1 MTWEQAKGWIIMKR
15 IKWSTGVL
23 SVGLFIGS
31 FIMLVPFLVMIS
43 TALKSSAEVN
53 SPVFY
58 FLPKVWHFDNFAKAM
73 ASGNWGRYMF
83 NSFFVTIVVTT
94 FSLFF
99 NSIAGYAFARLE
111 FRFKNILFMSVML
124 GLMLPAQVTMVPV
137 FLIMKYIPFAG
148 GNNWAGMGGT
158 GWINTYPGLMVNQM
172 AGAFGIFLCRQF
184 YLNFPRPLD
193 EAAELDGCSIWK
205 TYFQIYLPMSGPLLA
220 SLGVIK
226 LTTVWNDYV
235 WPLVITNSENMRT
248 AQLALTM
255 FKNEVVQW
263 ELLMA
268 ATVVVIMPLILLF
281 IFAQKFFIKG
291 LASSG
296 IKG

>member
-1 MTWEQAKGWIIMKR
+1 MGL
-15 IKWSTGVL
+15 VL
-23 SVGLFIGS
+23 LACSVM
-31 FIMLVPFLVMIS
+31 MLVPFLMMLS

-53 SPVFY
+53 SPVFH
-58 FLPKVWHFDNFAKAM
+58 FIPKEWRFDNFAKAM
-73 ASGNWGRYMF
+73 ASGNWARYMF
-83 NSFFVTIVVTT
+83 NSFFVTTVVTV

-99 NSIAGYAFARLE
+99 NSMAGYAFARTE
-111 FRFKNILFMSVML
+111 FRFKNVLFMSVML

-137 FLIMKYIPFAG
+137 FLIMKIIPFAG
-148 GNNWAGMGGT
+148 GNNWLGMGGT
-158 GWINTYPGLMVNQM
+158 GWINTYPGLMINQM

-184 YLNFPRPLD
+184 YLNFPKELD
-193 EAAELDGCSIWK
+193 EASELDGCSLWK
-205 TYFQIYLPMSGPLLA
+205 TYFKIFLPLSGPLFA

-226 LTTVWNDYV
+226 LTTVWNDYI

-255 FKNEVVQW
+255 YKNEVVQW

-268 ATVVVIMPLILLF
+268 ATTVVILPLILLF

-296 IKG
+296 IK

>member
-1 MTWEQAKGWIIMKR
+1 MKH
-15 IKWSTGVL
+15 IKWSTLILGLVL
-23 SVGLFIGS
+23 LACSLM
-31 FIMLVPFLVMIS
+31 MLVPFLMMLS

-53 SPVFY
+53 SPVFQ
-58 FLPKVWHFDNFAKAM
+58 FIPKEWRFDNFAKAM
-73 ASGNWGRYMF
+73 ASGNWARYMF
-83 NSFFVTIVVTT
+83 NSFFVTTVVTV

-99 NSIAGYAFARLE
+99 NSMAGYAFARTE
-111 FRFKNILFMSVML
+111 FRFKNVLFMSVML

-137 FLIMKYIPFAG
+137 FLIMKIIPFAG
-148 GNNWAGMGGT
+148 GNNWLGMGGT
-158 GWINTYPGLMVNQM
+158 GWINTYPGLMINQM

-184 YLNFPRPLD
+184 YLNFPKELD
-193 EAAELDGCSIWK
+193 EASELDGCSLWK
-205 TYFQIYLPMSGPLLA
+205 TYFKIFLPLSGPLFA

-226 LTTVWNDYV
+226 LTTVWNDYI

-255 FKNEVVQW
+255 YKNEVVQW

-268 ATVVVIMPLILLF
+268 ATTVVILPLILLF

-296 IKG
+296 IK

>member
-1 MTWEQAKGWIIMKR
+1 MGL
-15 IKWSTGVL
+15 VL
-23 SVGLFIGS
+23 LACSLM
-31 FIMLVPFLVMIS
+31 MLVPFLMMLS

-53 SPVFY
+53 SPVFQ
-58 FLPKVWHFDNFAKAM
+58 FIPKEWRFDNFAKAM
-73 ASGNWGRYMF
+73 ASGNWARYMF
-83 NSFFVTIVVTT
+83 NSFFVTTVVTV

-99 NSIAGYAFARLE
+99 NSMAGYAFARTE
-111 FRFKNILFMSVML
+111 FRFKNVLFMSVML

-137 FLIMKYIPFAG
+137 FLIMKIIPFAG
-148 GNNWAGMGGT
+148 GNNWLGMGGT
-158 GWINTYPGLMVNQM
+158 GWINTYPGLMINQM

-184 YLNFPRPLD
+184 YLNFPKELD
-193 EAAELDGCSIWK
+193 EASELDGCSLWK
-205 TYFQIYLPMSGPLLA
+205 TYFKIFLPLSGPLFA

-226 LTTVWNDYV
+226 LTTVWNDYI

-255 FKNEVVQW
+255 YKNEVVQW

-268 ATVVVIMPLILLF
+268 ATTVVILPLILLF

-296 IKG
+296 IK

>member
-1 MTWEQAKGWIIMKR
+1 MGL
-15 IKWSTGVL
+15 VL
-23 SVGLFIGS
+23 LACSLM
-31 FIMLVPFLVMIS
+31 MLVPFLMMIS

-53 SPVFY
+53 SPVFH
-58 FLPKVWHFDNFAKAM
+58 FIPKEWHFDNFAKAM
-73 ASGNWGRYMF
+73 ASGNWARYMF
-83 NSFFVTIVVTT
+83 NSLFVTTVVTV

-99 NSIAGYAFARLE
+99 NSMAGYAFARTE
-111 FRFKNILFMSVML
+111 FRFKNVLFMSIML

-137 FLIMKYIPFAG
+137 FLIMKNIPFAG
-148 GNNWAGMGGT
+148 GNNWLGMGGT
-158 GWINTYPGLMVNQM
+158 GWINTYPGLMINQM
-172 AGAFGIFLCRQF
+172 AGAFGIFLCRQY
-184 YLNFPRPLD
+184 YLNFPKELD
-193 EAAELDGCSIWK
+193 EAAELDGCSLWK
-205 TYFQIYLPMSGPLLA
+205 TYFKVFLPLSGPLFA

-226 LTTVWNDYV
+226 LTTVWNDYI

-255 FKNEVVQW
+255 YKNEVVQW

-268 ATVVVIMPLILLF
+268 ATTVVILPLILLF

-296 IKG
+296 IK

>member
-1 MTWEQAKGWIIMKR
+1 MKH
-15 IKWSTGVL
+15 IKWSTLIL
-23 SVGLFIGS
+23 SLGLLACS
-31 FIMLVPFLVMIS
+31 LIMLVPFLMMLS

-53 SPVFY
+53 SPVFH
-58 FLPKVWHFDNFAKAM
+58 FIPKEWHFDNFAKAM
-73 ASGNWGRYMF
+73 ASGNWARYMF
-83 NSFFVTIVVTT
+83 NSLFVTTVVTV

-99 NSIAGYAFARLE
+99 NSMAGYAFARTE
-111 FRFKNILFMSVML
+111 FRLKNVLFMSVML

-137 FLIMKYIPFAG
+137 FLIMKSIPFAG
-148 GNNWAGMGGT
+148 GNNWLGMGGT
-158 GWINTYPGLMVNQM
+158 GWINTYPGLMINQM
-172 AGAFGIFLCRQF
+172 AGAFGIFLCRQY
-184 YLNFPRPLD
+184 YLNFPVELD
-193 EAAELDGCSIWK
+193 EAAELDGCSLWK
-205 TYFQIYLPMSGPLLA
+205 TYFKVFLPLSGPLFA

-226 LTTVWNDYV
+226 LTTVWNDYI

-255 FKNEVVQW
+255 YKNEVVQW

-268 ATVVVIMPLILLF
+268 ATAVVILPLVVLF
-281 IFAQKFFIKG
+281 VFSQKFFIKG